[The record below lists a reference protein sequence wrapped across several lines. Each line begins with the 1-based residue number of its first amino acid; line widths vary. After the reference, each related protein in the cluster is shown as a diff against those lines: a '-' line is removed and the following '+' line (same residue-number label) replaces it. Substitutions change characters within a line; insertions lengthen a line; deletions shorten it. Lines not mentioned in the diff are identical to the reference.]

1 MLRVYGIKN
10 CDTVKKSLK
19 WLDQNE
25 LAYEFIDVRQQP
37 LQENTVREWLTQ
49 LPAESLLNKR
59 STSWRNLSD
68 EQKSLDD
75 HQAIASLVAE
85 QPTLFKR
92 PLVESGKDIHCGFN
106 EKVWSQRYL

>member
-19 WLDQNE
+19 WLDKNE
-25 LAYEFIDVRQQP
+25 VDYEFIDVRQQP
-37 LQENTVREWLTQ
+37 LQKETVNAWLQQ

-68 EQKSLDD
+68 EQKALEDTTKV
-75 HQAIASLVAE
+75 AELIAE

-92 PLVESGKDIHCGFN
+92 PLVQSGQAIHSGFN
-106 EKVWSQRYL
+106 EKLWSERYL

>member
-19 WLDQNE
+19 WLDKNE
-25 LAYEFIDVRQQP
+25 LDYEFIDVRQQP
-37 LQENTVREWLTQ
+37 LQKETVSGWLQ
-49 LPAESLLNKR
+49 KLPAESLLNKR

-68 EQKSLDD
+68 EQKSVDD
-75 HQAIASLVAE
+75 ANAIAELVAE

-92 PLVESGKDIHCGFN
+92 PLVESGQAVHCGFN
-106 EKVWSQRYL
+106 EKLWSERYL

>member
-19 WLDQNE
+19 WLDKNKVD
-25 LAYEFIDVRQQP
+25 YEFIDVRQQP
-37 LQENTVREWLTQ
+37 LQKETVNAWLQQ

-68 EQKSLDD
+68 EQKALEDTTKV
-75 HQAIASLVAE
+75 AELIAE

-92 PLVESGKDIHCGFN
+92 PLVQYGQAIHCGFN
-106 EKVWSQRYL
+106 EKLWSERYL

>member
-10 CDTVKKSLK
+10 CDTIKKSLK
-19 WLDQNE
+19 WLDKQA

-37 LQENTVREWLTQ
+37 LQKETVADWLKQ
-49 LPAESLLNKR
+49 IPAESLVNKR

-68 EQKSLDD
+68 EQQSLDNSD
-75 HQAIASLVAE
+75 AVATLVAE

-92 PLVESGKDIHCGFN
+92 PLVESGNDIHCGFN
-106 EKVWSQRYL
+106 EKIWSERYL

>member
-19 WLDQNE
+19 WLDKHE
-25 LAYEFIDVRQQP
+25 LAYEFIDVRQSP
-37 LQENTVREWLTQ
+37 LQQETVSHWLKQ

-75 HQAIASLVAE
+75 SDAIAALVAE

-92 PLVESGKDIHCGFN
+92 PLVESDDNIHCGFN
-106 EKVWSQRYL
+106 DKVWRDRYL

>member
-19 WLDQNE
+19 WLDNNG
-25 LAYEFIDVRQQP
+25 LSYEFIDVRQQP
-37 LQENTVREWLTQ
+37 LQKETVTGWLKQ

-68 EQKSLDD
+68 EQKSVDNRD
-75 HQAIASLVAE
+75 AIAALIAE

-92 PLVESGKDIHCGFN
+92 PLVETGQNIYCGFN
-106 EKVWSQRYL
+106 EKLWSERYL